1 MRSWKV
7 AAVLAVISL
16 LLAFALAAA
25 QEPVRDFSQLNTRLR
40 PGDTVWVTDVQGRE
54 VKGRIGTLSPDTLT
68 LSSDEARSYAAA
80 DVRQMRQRRPDPLW
94 NGALIGFAVGGGL
107 GLGLGNFSGSWSWGD
122 AAVGALMIGAIGM
135 GIGVGVDALI
145 PGKRLVVYRAPGSSG
160 SLPARLSIAPVVT
173 PRARGALVSFA
184 F

>member
-7 AAVLAVISL
+7 AVVLAVVSL

-25 QEPVRDFSQLNTRLR
+25 QEPVRDFTQLDTRLR
-40 PGDTVWVTDVQGRE
+40 PGDTVWVTDAHGRE

-68 LSSDEARSYAAA
+68 LSNDAARSYAAA
-80 DVRQMRQRRPDPLW
+80 DVLQLRQRRPDPLW

-107 GLGLGNFSGSWSWGD
+107 GLGLGDFSGSWSWGD
-122 AAVGALMIGAIGM
+122 AAVGALMIGGIGA
-135 GIGVGVDALI
+135 GIGVGIDAMI
-145 PGKRLVVYRAPGSSG
+145 PGKQLVVYRAPGARDGAS
-160 SLPARLSIAPVVT
+160 ARLSVAPVIT
-173 PRARGALVSFA
+173 PRTRGVAMAFA